1 LQFTRPS
8 ESPMTARAPPTSA
21 CHQCDQLFLGQHQ
34 RLTAKLRFP
43 TRLHRKDR
51 LRCQAWPRP
60 TPHLTARP
68 RRLTVRE
75 RESHRYYR
83 PDRHRQN
90 LVGLCLWPAKP
101 RASIIPCP
109 IYECRAPRW
118 RFPRQTRSCPT
129 TGPRRLGTHSRNDQE
144 RLDLLEIFEEHYGRK
159 IHSNEGAGWQAA
171 RGARHWQG
179 NLFVSTTRRAIP

>member
-118 RFPRQTRSCPT
+118 PLPAPNSLVSNYWSSTIGHPQPQRSGTP
-129 TGPRRLGTHSRNDQE
+129 GSLGN
-144 RLDLLEIFEEHYGRK
+144 L
-159 IHSNEGAGWQAA
+159 
-171 RGARHWQG
+171 RGA
-179 NLFVSTTRRAIP
+179 LRAENPL